1 METLNFNNIEQ
12 IMTFYLIF
20 NFIIFVCLIYIVLSL
35 IFRLI
40 PKKKEENKKEDIKQQ
55 QIQKNKNIKKRKRK
69 DIIELFWTE
78 DKDSKSKTIIK
89 RVIFIFFIIFTSYYI
104 FNSISFIIENID
116 IVKRVLKIE

>member
-20 NFIIFVCLIYIVLSL
+20 NFIIFLCLIYIVVSL

-40 PKKKEENKKEDIKQQ
+40 PKKKEEDRKPKQ
-55 QIQKNKNIKKRKRK
+55 KNIKKRRKKK

-78 DKDSKSKTIIK
+78 DKDSKSKTIVK
-89 RVIFIFFIIFTSYYI
+89 RAIFIFFIIFTSYYI
-104 FNSISFIIENID
+104 FNSISFIIANID

>member
-1 METLNFNNIEQ
+1 MEALNFNNIEQ

-20 NFIIFVCLIYIVLSL
+20 NFIIFMCLIYIVVSL
-35 IFRLI
+35 LFRLI
-40 PKKKEENKKEDIKQQ
+40 PKKKEENKKDLKQES
-55 QIQKNKNIKKRKRK
+55 KKLKRRKRK

-89 RVIFIFFIIFTSYYI
+89 RAVFIFFIIFTSYYI
-104 FNSISFIIENID
+104 FNSVSFIIENID

>member
-55 QIQKNKNIKKRKRK
+55 QIPKNKNIKKRKRK

>member
-40 PKKKEENKKEDIKQQ
+40 PKKKEENKKEDINQK
-55 QIQKNKNIKKRKRK
+55 QIQKNKNIKRRKKK

-78 DKDSKSKTIIK
+78 DKDSKSKTIVK
-89 RVIFIFFIIFTSYYI
+89 RVVFIFFIIFTSYYI
-104 FNSISFIIENID
+104 FNSVSFIIENID
-116 IVKRVLKIE
+116 VVKRVLKIE

>member
-1 METLNFNNIEQ
+1 MDTLNFSNIEQ

-20 NFIIFVCLIYIVLSL
+20 NFIIFMCLIYIVISL
-35 IFRLI
+35 LFRLI
-40 PKKKEENKKEDIKQQ
+40 PKKKEENKKDLKQE
-55 QIQKNKNIKKRKRK
+55 NKKLKRRKRK

-89 RVIFIFFIIFTSYYI
+89 RAVFIFFIIFTLYYI
-104 FNSISFIIENID
+104 FNSVSFIIENID

>member
-1 METLNFNNIEQ
+1 METLNFSNIEQ

-40 PKKKEENKKEDIKQQ
+40 PKKKKEEDIKQ
-55 QIQKNKNIKKRKRK
+55 KNIKRRKKK
-69 DIIELFWTE
+69 DIIELFWIE

-104 FNSISFIIENID
+104 FNSISFIIANID

>member
-20 NFIIFVCLIYIVLSL
+20 NFIIFLCLIYIVVSL

-40 PKKKEENKKEDIKQQ
+40 PKKKEEDTKPKQ
-55 QIQKNKNIKKRKRK
+55 KNIKKRRKKK

-78 DKDSKSKTIIK
+78 DKDSKSKTIVK
-89 RVIFIFFIIFTSYYI
+89 RAIFIFFIIFTSYYI
-104 FNSISFIIENID
+104 FNSISFIIANID

>member
-20 NFIIFVCLIYIVLSL
+20 NFIIFVCLIYIILSL

-40 PKKKEENKKEDIKQQ
+40 PKKKEENKKEDKKPKQ
-55 QIQKNKNIKKRKRK
+55 KNIKRIKKK

-104 FNSISFIIENID
+104 FNSISFIIANID

>member
-1 METLNFNNIEQ
+1 METLNFSNIEQ

-20 NFIIFVCLIYIVLSL
+20 NFIIFLCLIYIVVSL

-40 PKKKEENKKEDIKQQ
+40 PKKKEEDIKPKQ
-55 QIQKNKNIKKRKRK
+55 KNIKRRKRK

-78 DKDSKSKTIIK
+78 DKDSKSKTIVK

-116 IVKRVLKIE
+116 VVKRVLKIE

>member
-20 NFIIFVCLIYIVLSL
+20 NFIIFLCLIYIVVSL

-40 PKKKEENKKEDIKQQ
+40 PKKKEEDKKEDMKQK
-55 QIQKNKNIKKRKRK
+55 QIQKNIKRRKRK

-78 DKDSKSKTIIK
+78 DKDSKSKTIVK

-116 IVKRVLKIE
+116 VVKRVLKIE

>member
-1 METLNFNNIEQ
+1 METLNFSNIEQ

-20 NFIIFVCLIYIVLSL
+20 NFIIFLCLIYIVLSL

-40 PKKKEENKKEDIKQQ
+40 PKKKEENKKEDMKQK
-55 QIQKNKNIKKRKRK
+55 QIQKNIKRRKRK

-78 DKDSKSKTIIK
+78 DKDSKSKTIVK

-116 IVKRVLKIE
+116 VVKRVLKIE

>member
-20 NFIIFVCLIYIVLSL
+20 NFIILLCLIYIVVSL

-40 PKKKEENKKEDIKQQ
+40 PKKKEENKKENTKLKQ
-55 QIQKNKNIKKRKRK
+55 KNIKRRKKK

-78 DKDSKSKTIIK
+78 DKDSKS
-89 RVIFIFFIIFTSYYI
+89 
-104 FNSISFIIENID
+104 NAQEPD
-116 IVKRVLKIE
+116 ILQLGIP

>member
-1 METLNFNNIEQ
+1 METLNFSNIEQ

-20 NFIIFVCLIYIVLSL
+20 NFIILLCLIYIVLSL

-40 PKKKEENKKEDIKQQ
+40 PKKKEENKKEDIKEKH
-55 QIQKNKNIKKRKRK
+55 IQKNKNIKRRKKK

-78 DKDSKSKTIIK
+78 DKDSKSKTIVK

-104 FNSISFIIENID
+104 FNSISFIIANID

>member
-1 METLNFNNIEQ
+1 MDTLNFSNIEQ

-20 NFIIFVCLIYIVLSL
+20 NFIIFMCLIYIVVSL
-35 IFRLI
+35 LFRLI
-40 PKKKEENKKEDIKQQ
+40 PKKKEENKKDLKQE
-55 QIQKNKNIKKRKRK
+55 NKKLKRRKRK

-89 RVIFIFFIIFTSYYI
+89 RAVFIFFIIFTSYYI
-104 FNSISFIIENID
+104 FNSVSFIIENID